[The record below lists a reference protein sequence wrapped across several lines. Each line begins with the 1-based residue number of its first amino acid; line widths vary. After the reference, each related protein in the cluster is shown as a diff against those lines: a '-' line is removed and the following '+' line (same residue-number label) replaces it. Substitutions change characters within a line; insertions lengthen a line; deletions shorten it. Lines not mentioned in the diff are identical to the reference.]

1 MRTSDFKL
9 GRKQE
14 RWKVSHYVAMEA
26 QDAGRFPLEQPE
38 WLTRKEVT
46 VLSCHIYTEERADRE
61 LIIGTDSSSGVNP

>member
-1 MRTSDFKL
+1 
-9 GRKQE
+9 
-14 RWKVSHYVAMEA
+14 MEA

-61 LIIGTDSSSGVNP
+61 LIIGTDSSSRVNP